1 MTETPEQIVERLR
14 AAREAR
20 KQPKAPQPVVP
31 SGLTASDKFRARLEK
46 HQFCEDGWLWDV
58 NAYDLGITKTQAAR
72 VSRSF
77 SKENNLSFVVRTE
90 YGVLFFD
97 PEDNFYRSLDHT
109 NEPGWDFDWQ
119 REAMELTEDEARAV
133 LNRWMTD
140 HNYQI

>member
-1 MTETPEQIVERLR
+1 M
-14 AAREAR
+14 
-20 KQPKAPQPVVP
+20 
-31 SGLTASDKFRARLEK
+31 EK

-58 NAYDLGITKTQAAR
+58 NAYGLGITKTQAAR

-97 PEDNFYRSLDHT
+97 PEDTFYRSLDHT

-119 REAMELTEDEARAV
+119 REAMELTEDEAEAV
-133 LNRWMTD
+133 LNRWMKD
-140 HNYQI
+140 HNYQV